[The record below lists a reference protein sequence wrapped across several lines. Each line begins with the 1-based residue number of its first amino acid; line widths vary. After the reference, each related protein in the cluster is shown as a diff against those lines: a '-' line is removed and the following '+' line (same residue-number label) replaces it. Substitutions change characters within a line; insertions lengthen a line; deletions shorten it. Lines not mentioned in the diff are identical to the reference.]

1 MIVGNLSRARATS
14 RDRFMIGDL
23 LVSFHYIYVITE
35 RDEGKENEVP
45 VVMATGFYQWND
57 GHVEWES
64 TTWAEALMRAD
75 LVIM

>member
-1 MIVGNLSRARATS
+1 MREKLSPAIPHEDAYS
-14 RDRFMIGDL
+14 FKIGDL